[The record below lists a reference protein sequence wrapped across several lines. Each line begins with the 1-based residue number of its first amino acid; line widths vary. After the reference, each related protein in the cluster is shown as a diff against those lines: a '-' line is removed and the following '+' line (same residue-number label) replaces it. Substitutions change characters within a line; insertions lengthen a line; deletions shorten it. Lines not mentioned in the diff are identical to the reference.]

1 MVLAGLLVE
10 ALAHPDGPSIVPKA
24 IQTAVDGKLS
34 EAVAQL
40 DRLGL
45 GGRSVGDSLSE
56 GAQRSSECADELP
69 FNDRDDL
76 VAQRPMTQA
85 IAGVEAEV
93 RILCALWNVPAS
105 KLSRPLSKGQDVD
118 VLILSGLLDPVT
130 PTSWAHRAA
139 ADLDGAVVV
148 ESATW
153 SHVPSLADQCA
164 ADLVARFFS
173 GYRPKSG
180 FNPC

>member
-1 MVLAGLLVE
+1 M
-10 ALAHPDGPSIVPKA
+10 PKA
-24 IQTAVDGKLS
+24 IQTAVDGQLS

-40 DRLGL
+40 DRLNS

-56 GAQRSSECADELP
+56 GAQLSSECADELP
-69 FNDRDDL
+69 FNDKDNP
-76 VAQRPMTQA
+76 VTQRPLIQA
-85 IAGVEAEV
+85 IAGIEAEA
-93 RILCALWNVPAS
+93 RLLCSLWNVPAS
-105 KLSRPLSKGQDVD
+105 RLPNPVSDGRDVD

-130 PTSWAHRAA
+130 PTPWAYLVA

-173 GYRPKSG
+173 GYRPNSG
-180 FNPC
+180 VNPC